1 MSDDMNDDSSIYE
14 SKYNI
19 VREDDY
25 LGDIDESN
33 LNEKKKLEKLKK
45 NKEIKSLLKKRKR
58 KIKAKDIGKKKYS
71 QYKRDEVNN
80 KAKEE
85 SIKKKEDIFGTNE
98 FISIKK

>member
-1 MSDDMNDDSSIYE
+1 MSDDINDDSSIYK

-19 VREDDY
+19 FREDDY

-58 KIKAKDIGKKKYS
+58 KIKVKDI
-71 QYKRDEVNN
+71 
-80 KAKEE
+80 
-85 SIKKKEDIFGTNE
+85 
-98 FISIKK
+98 

>member
-1 MSDDMNDDSSIYE
+1 MNIFLQRQKRIRIYYLINNYLKMSDDINDDSSIYE

-19 VREDDY
+19 FREDDY

-58 KIKAKDIGKKKYS
+58 KIKVKDI
-71 QYKRDEVNN
+71 
-80 KAKEE
+80 
-85 SIKKKEDIFGTNE
+85 
-98 FISIKK
+98 